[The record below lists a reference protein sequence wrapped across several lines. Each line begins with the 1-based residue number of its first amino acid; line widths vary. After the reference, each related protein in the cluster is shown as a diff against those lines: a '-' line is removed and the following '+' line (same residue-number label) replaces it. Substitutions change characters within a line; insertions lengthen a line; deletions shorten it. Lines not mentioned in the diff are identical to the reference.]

1 MSIEEKEAINK
12 ILNRID
18 ELSKKI
24 EDDLYLQNAKL
35 DTIFIALKQIRE
47 LNEAVDKEL
56 AGKISR
62 IETKLSVMET
72 RVSKLEQR
80 DVIK

>member
-80 DVIK
+80 DVTK